1 MWSDFKKFLHRGNVI
16 DLAVAVIIGAAFTA
30 IVNSLVNDII
40 MPVIGALTAGINFA
54 DFKVVLYQAVKE
66 GETIIKPE
74 VAITYGHLI
83 QVSIQFILVA
93 LVVFLII
100 RLLAKMKKKPEAAAP
115 AAKPDDV
122 RLLEEIRDLLQK
134 K

>member
-30 IVNSLVNDII
+30 IVNSLVNYII

-54 DFKVVLYQAVKE
+54 DFKVVLYQAVKD

-83 QVSIQFILVA
+83 QVVIQFILIA
-93 LVVFLII
+93 LVIFLVV
-100 RLLAKMKKKPEAAAP
+100 RLLAKMKKKPEPAAP
-115 AAKPDDV
+115 AAKPDEV
-122 RLLEEIRDLLQK
+122 KLLEEIRDLLQRK
-134 K
+134 